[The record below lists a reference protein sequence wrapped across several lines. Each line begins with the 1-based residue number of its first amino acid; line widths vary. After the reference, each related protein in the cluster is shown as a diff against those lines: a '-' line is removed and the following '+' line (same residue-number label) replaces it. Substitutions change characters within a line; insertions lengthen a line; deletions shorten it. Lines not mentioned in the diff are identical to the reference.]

1 MKALAKISGQS
12 EDSKLASSLADWFM
26 FQDYHGD
33 RAPEQL
39 TKEFEPKFA
48 QALFQLKPRS
58 WQGADRVRLWVA
70 LSVY

>member
-1 MKALAKISGQS
+1 
-12 EDSKLASSLADWFM
+12 M

-39 TKEFEPKFA
+39 TKEFGPKFA